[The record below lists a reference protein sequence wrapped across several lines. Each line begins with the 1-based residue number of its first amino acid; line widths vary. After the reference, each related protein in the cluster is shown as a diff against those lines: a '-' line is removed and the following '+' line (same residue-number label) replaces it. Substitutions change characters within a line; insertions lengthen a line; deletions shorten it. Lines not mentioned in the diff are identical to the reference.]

1 MLDKNNDAL
10 CCGIAEN
17 GATHVL
23 RFFIGNEFTFSY
35 NMEKLMNSKSYQ
47 NLMSRQTCPDFV
59 GVGVVSRSKVQSL
72 GIQVIGSYKF
82 TQVFFIV
89 MSKIEGC
96 NLDAMLKEIKYIEVC
111 ESLNKNGLGFVDWE
125 HADSEE
131 QPLYSLDFDQCFSW
145 LSLPEGKEPWD
156 FIMHRALA
164 SLLMHYG
171 KDEDICRFIKC
182 TLGQHENCARIE
194 YYATAFSKKI
204 DDYSTLLKN
213 VKKLMPKTHGILED
227 YKKNLL

>member
-1 MLDKNNDAL
+1 MNNFVFCKIHRILCGYIYTCCLQNETKTVTTPTMPPCIRLVMYPSFRMTLRKKLGNTTVYSNCSILEQKNVLDKNNDAL

-82 TQVFFIV
+82 TQVFFYCYV
-89 MSKIEGC
+89 
-96 NLDAMLKEIKYIEVC
+96 
-111 ESLNKNGLGFVDWE
+111 KN
-125 HADSEE
+125 
-131 QPLYSLDFDQCFSW
+131 
-145 LSLPEGKEPWD
+145 
-156 FIMHRALA
+156 
-164 SLLMHYG
+164 
-171 KDEDICRFIKC
+171 
-182 TLGQHENCARIE
+182 
-194 YYATAFSKKI
+194 
-204 DDYSTLLKN
+204 
-213 VKKLMPKTHGILED
+213 
-227 YKKNLL
+227 

>member
-1 MLDKNNDAL
+1 MQSRRN
-10 CCGIAEN
+10 
-17 GATHVL
+17 V
-23 RFFIGNEFTFSY
+23 
-35 NMEKLMNSKSYQ
+35 EKK
-47 NLMSRQTCPDFV
+47 
-59 GVGVVSRSKVQSL
+59 K
-72 GIQVIGSYKF
+72 YK
-82 TQVFFIV
+82 
-89 MSKIEGC
+89 
-96 NLDAMLKEIKYIEVC
+96 EVC

-227 YKKNLL
+227 YKKKSFVSIVHHVADFAKECTKLKIMHNDMWTKNIIVKK